1 MSLINQMLRDLQ
13 QQKKDD
19 APPGFKPPRRSI
31 MEKILTCSCP
41 LCWVVEGVSC
51 SSSSSGWR
59 GPLGYDVWL

>member
-41 LCWVVEGVSC
+41 LCWVEGVSC

>member
-31 MEKILTCSCP
+31 MGKILTCSCP
-41 LCWVVEGVSC
+41 LC
-51 SSSSSGWR
+51 
-59 GPLGYDVWL
+59 